1 MELLKRYLQA
11 VAEHLPAHGR
21 QDTLAELKANLESEI
36 EGREEELGRNLT
48 ETEIAAV
55 LEAHG
60 MPVLIASRYGS
71 QHFLIGPSLFPVY
84 WYTLKRSFPLVVL
97 AYTVVQMVDI
107 FFNSGSG
114 AELGHRIG
122 AALGHFPAVA
132 PTFWGIM
139 TLGFALFEYGQG
151 SLFPRMTLPKW
162 SVRDLP
168 PLERTERK
176 KHSFANGIA
185 DLIVSILMVGWL
197 LAVPNHP
204 FLIIGPGVKILH
216 NTPFGLTP
224 EWHVF
229 YWQFLGLLIAMLP
242 SRQRCSSLLAARTR
256 MAAVGRQGAG
266 NPDSGHH
273 GAGANLLRIRQQCHG
288 GEHALAP
295 GHQQWNHLGF
305 KVAPRNLRDQVH
317 LGPVAA
323 DLHRT
328 ASTRRLRSRPLIDR

>member
-11 VAEHLPAHGR
+11 VAEHLPARGR

-48 ETEIAAV
+48 EAEVAAV

-60 MPVLIASRYGS
+60 MPVLVASRYGS

-97 AYTVVQMVDI
+97 AYTAVQMVDI

-122 AALGHFPAVA
+122 AAIGHFPAVA
-132 PTFWGIM
+132 LTFWGIM
-139 TLGFALFEYGQG
+139 TLGFAVFEYGQG
-151 SLFPRMTLPKW
+151 SFFPRMTLPKW

-168 PLERTERK
+168 PLERTEKK
-176 KHSFANGIA
+176 KHSFASGIA
-185 DLIVSILMVGWL
+185 DLIVSILMVVWL

-204 FLIIGPGVKILH
+204 YLIVGPGMKVLH
-216 NTPFGLTP
+216 DTPFALTP
-224 EWHVF
+224 EWHVI

-242 SRQRCSSLLAARTR
+242 LKAAMLLPSLRHARGWLQLAVKALGILILVIMVQVRTFFVSGSSISAQNLHSLQGINNGITLSFKLALAISAVNFLWELWQEISAGQHRR
-256 MAAVGRQGAG
+256 AHYAAV
-266 NPDSGHH
+266 
-273 GAGANLLRIRQQCHG
+273 L
-288 GEHALAP
+288 
-295 GHQQWNHLGF
+295 
-305 KVAPRNLRDQVH
+305 
-317 LGPVAA
+317 
-323 DLHRT
+323 
-328 ASTRRLRSRPLIDR
+328 